1 MSVVGRGLLGAALL
15 ACPLV
20 ARAEQA
26 PSVVSPAAVAAAA
39 PLRIYMRSD
48 RTPLTFSARERKSQD
63 TPTWC
68 IAPCDTQ
75 LPAGD
80 YQLKLNGVTTDG
92 GNLALSAPGTLHGE
106 YHSREA
112 ARTAGWL
119 ALNVGGIIGGVFIT
133 VGALGGPSWAYL
145 AGGSSLAAGGIV
157 FLVSYRADRATVSF
171 TPGEPLDVRGLPAPS
186 APATGASNASLALP
200 DRATFGSQA
209 RGLGFRIS
217 F

>member
-1 MSVVGRGLLGAALL
+1 MSVIGHGLLGAALL
-15 ACPLV
+15 ACPAL

-26 PSVVSPAAVAAAA
+26 PLVASPVA

-48 RTPLTFSARERKSQD
+48 RAPLTFSARERASHD
-63 TPTWC
+63 TPKWC

-75 LPAGD
+75 LPPGD

-92 GNLALSAPGTLHGE
+92 GNLALRAPGTLHGE
-106 YHSREA
+106 YHSLEA
-112 ARTAGWL
+112 ARSAGWL
-119 ALNVGGIIGGVFIT
+119 ALNVAGIIGGVFLT
-133 VGALGGPSWAYL
+133 VGALGGPTWAYL
-145 AGGSSLAAGGIV
+145 AGGGSLAAGGIV

-171 TPGEPLDVRGLPAPS
+171 TPGEPLDVRGLSAPAP
-186 APATGASNASLALP
+186 AATGASGAALGLP